1 MSVCTRARARAH
13 GDLGTHAYR
22 GKRKGAGKPYAPHA
36 SLGHYPCYHTLI
48 ECVLLLRL
56 TRRRHLLPHSL
67 LPYIPVPTN
76 QHPTTPYAP
85 SRPPAVLC
93 RADLR
98 GAVVCVCVCVCV
110 TPTSG
115 RSMPCCSVYV
125 CVYVCMHAC
134 VCVHA
139 CMCACMH
146 VCVHACVC
154 VCVCVCVCMCMHVDI
169 ASVMRMCVYVSVV
182 VISDCSDR

>member
-110 TPTSG
+110 CV
-115 RSMPCCSVYV
+115 RNAYV
-125 CVYVCMHAC
+125 RPFYALLFCVCMC
-134 VCVHA
+134 VCMYA
-139 CMCACMH
+139 CR
-146 VCVHACVC
+146 C
-154 VCVCVCVCMCMHVDI
+154 VCVCVCVCMHACTYATATTNQHILV
-169 ASVMRMCVYVSVV
+169 
-182 VISDCSDR
+182 